1 MNNQSIM
8 GIICSSYE
16 QFFDAE
22 KRIAD
27 YILENKKS
35 VVDMTVAQLAK
46 ASGTSDATVSRFCR
60 RCGYCAPCTVGID
73 IPNQF
78 VFHGYLSRYGL
89 ADWAKARYGALSA
102 HASDCVE
109 CGACEGRCP
118 YQLPI
123 REMLKKIAADFG
135 F

>member
-1 MNNQSIM
+1 MRRLSTKLLLLKSLSSYGILYMKQNYTTGDQQEMNNQSIM

-60 RCGYCAPCTVGID
+60 PLG
-73 IPNQF
+73 
-78 VFHGYLSRYGL
+78 GL
-89 ADWAKARYGALSA
+89 
-102 HASDCVE
+102 
-109 CGACEGRCP
+109 CGAEVVVAVVVAVVCLQSP
-118 YQLPI
+118 
-123 REMLKKIAADFG
+123 
-135 F
+135 